1 MQLRSASSTLRRDS
15 RNMAEFN
22 ERRKYQEEQ
31 RRIEDSI
38 YEDEPNEG
46 CDDIHVGD
54 DDIVTND
61 IVIKKMKYI
70 RNRTRHLLYLNEF
83 QKKNNH
89 SFTQKVKT
97 IMEIYQ
103 LFRYN
108 TEFIVEYYTNIT
120 QNKKFPEM
128 IYQKGLHLC
137 IEMFNSKRT
146 RQEHKLYLKCK
157 EDIHWVLYLLNTH
170 VLHH

>member
-1 MQLRSASSTLRRDS
+1 MQLRSGRSTLRRDS
-15 RNMAEFN
+15 RNMDEFN

-46 CDDIHVGD
+46 SDDIHVGD
-54 DDIVTND
+54 DDIVTNE
-61 IVIKKMKYI
+61 IIIKKMKYI

-89 SFTQKVKT
+89 SFTEKVKT

-108 TEFIVEYYTNIT
+108 TEFVVEYYTNIT

-128 IYQKGLHLC
+128 IYQKGIHLC
-137 IEMFNSKRT
+137 IEMLNTKRT

-157 EDIHWVLYLLNTH
+157 EDIHWVLYLLNRH